1 MLTVFLCKGLLR
13 GFDEHKLHLELALEF
28 GHVLSTVVNLII
40 VAKLLWSFGLFEFIK
55 NLLYDAHSHE
65 NHIIG
70 KVLIN
75 KLFLALGDFLCLVSC
90 AISVILSFA
99 CPFLMLML
107 PMAIVTSFF
116 LIIFTT
122 LVSASLAGYITLS
135 MLVIVLGS
143 SILIGL
149 VKRVTWLATSI
160 SIIKHCEAI
169 IYFSWCRNEF
179 ITQRH
184 I

>member
-1 MLTVFLCKGLLR
+1 MLTVFLRKGLLR
-13 GFDEHKLHLELALEF
+13 GFDEHQLHLELALEF
-28 GHVLSTVVNLII
+28 GHGLSTVVDLII
-40 VAKLLWSFGLFEFIK
+40 VAKLLWSFGLFELIK

-70 KVLIN
+70 KILIN
-75 KLFLALGDFLCLVSC
+75 KLLLALGDFLCLISC
-90 AISVILSFA
+90 VISVIFSFV

-116 LIIFTT
+116 LIIFRA
-122 LVSASLAGYITLS
+122 LVPVGYITPS
-135 MLVIVLGS
+135 MLLIVLES

-149 VKRVTWLATSI
+149 VKRVMWLATLI

-169 IYFSWCRNEF
+169 IYFFWCRNEF